1 MTRHLTEREL
11 IEYQFEL
18 GSSADN
24 ERISS
29 HLSDCSQCS
38 EHLESLKRKYSA
50 LELLREDV
58 VVSENLISRTV
69 EQASQ
74 PIKTRV
80 ISYHK
85 AAWIGSAA
93 AVLLIGSLFLVANLS
108 RNRLDSS
115 KQKGSEVAVGSK
127 EFRPLGG
134 DGLKGHATSLL
145 QPGKGKLPGT
155 VDDIAKA
162 AIPDEPPFA
171 PASAIELVVLPKRE
185 NVQLTIYNSTFRSVT
200 LGAHNRDFPP
210 AQQKKR
216 GGYGGG
222 TMGGMMGGMGGY
234 GGYGSRGGYGQG
246 GYGGRGGYN
255 NRYINTSQ
263 AMLQTDGIQGS
274 EGQAQQVAGGDLTLV
289 RETRQLTL
297 KRGWNWLQ
305 FMWANTLIDPT
316 SLHLVP
322 IQQKDKISVE
332 QLVFPSRLRE
342 LGRWL
347 IRSEVDGQVPFEIT
361 YFTTG
366 ITWRAFYMGTLSQD
380 EKTMR
385 LQSYVRVT
393 NNSGEEYENAQT
405 RLIVG
410 NVHILDE
417 VAALAQRPHAYGRPG
432 GYKQNV
438 NEPSRT
444 KIPGSYGGD
453 GGNGY
458 HWTNDYAWNRM
469 GGMGGG
475 FGGGVFLGRPK
486 EVTKEGLSEY
496 FLYTIEGT
504 ETIPNKWSKRLRS
517 FEVDDIN
524 VTSLYKY
531 DEERYSNQ
539 TIRFISFA
547 NDEEHNLG
555 DTPLPDG
562 SVKIYGIA
570 DSDGLLSYVGTAG
583 MKYIP
588 VSEEIELNLGAAR
601 LVRVEPTLME
611 FKTEN
616 YLFDTDDNISGWDE
630 IRTWD
635 IKITNT
641 RPLPV
646 DIEIMRG
653 FGTAYWSIAS
663 DTDYTKYDYQH
674 ARWKLM
680 IEPRTKRTFSYT
692 VRTYH
697 GRRQEQANQ

>member
-11 IEYQFEL
+11 IEYQFQL
-18 GSSADN
+18 ASTGDV

-29 HLSDCSQCS
+29 HLADCPQCQRQ
-38 EHLESLKRKYSA
+38 LESLKRKYSA
-50 LELLREDV
+50 LELLREDFE
-58 VVSENLISRTV
+58 VSESLISRTV
-69 EQASQ
+69 EHASQ
-74 PIKTRV
+74 TAKPRV
-80 ISYHK
+80 LSYHK

-93 AVLLIGSLFLVANLS
+93 AVLLMGSLFLVSNLS
-108 RNRLDSS
+108 RSRLDSS
-115 KQKGSEVAVGSK
+115 KKQSSEIAVAPENG
-127 EFRPLGG
+127 RPIGV
-134 DGLKGHATSLL
+134 DGLKGHAIGLH
-145 QPGKGKLPGT
+145 QPGKGGLHG
-155 VDDIAKA
+155 VDGDITEL

-171 PASAIELVVLPKRE
+171 PASAIELVVLPRRE

-200 LGAHNRDFPP
+200 PGIHNRDFPP
-210 AQQKKR
+210 AQQQKR

-222 TMGGMMGGMGGY
+222 TMGGMMRGMGGY
-234 GGYGSRGGYGQG
+234 GGYG
-246 GYGGRGGYN
+246 GRGGYD

-316 SLHLVP
+316 SLQLEP
-322 IQQKDKISVE
+322 MQQKDKISVE
-332 QLVFPSRLRE
+332 QLVFPLRLRE

-347 IRSEVDGQVPFEIT
+347 ICSEVDGQIPFEIT

-366 ITWRAFYMGTLSQD
+366 VTWRAFYMGTLGAD

-393 NNSGEEYENAQT
+393 NNSGEGYENAQT

-417 VAALAQRPHAYGRPG
+417 VAALAQRPHAYGKPG
-432 GYKQNV
+432 GY
-438 NEPSRT
+438 PARRRS
-444 KIPGSYGGD
+444 GYGGSR
-453 GGNGY
+453 GGYGGGIGMRGY
-458 HWTNDYAWNRM
+458 
-469 GGMGGG
+469 GMGGYG
-475 FGGGVFLGRPK
+475 GGGYGGGYGGGVFLGRPK

-496 FLYTIEGT
+496 FLYTIEGI
-504 ETIPNKWSKRLRS
+504 ETIPNQWSKRLQS

-531 DEERYSNQ
+531 DEERYSHQ
-539 TIRFISFA
+539 TIRFVSFA
-547 NDEEHNLG
+547 NDEDHNLG
-555 DTPLPDG
+555 DTPMPDG
-562 SVKIYGIA
+562 SVKIYGVV
-570 DSDGLLSYVGTAG
+570 DNDGLLSYVGGAAI
-583 MKYIP
+583 KYIP
-588 VSEEIELNLGAAR
+588 VGEEIVLNLGAAR
-601 LVRVEPTLME
+601 LVSVEPTLME
-611 FKTEN
+611 FKTDN
-616 YLFDTDDNISGWDE
+616 YVFDKDDNISGWDE
-630 IRTWD
+630 IRTWN

-653 FGTAYWSIAS
+653 FGTAYWSLES
-663 DTDYTKYDYQH
+663 DADYKQYDYQH
-674 ARWKLM
+674 ARWKLTV
-680 IEPRTKRTFSYT
+680 EPRTKRTFSYT
-692 VRTYH
+692 IKTYH
-697 GRRQEQANQ
+697 GVRQEQVNQ